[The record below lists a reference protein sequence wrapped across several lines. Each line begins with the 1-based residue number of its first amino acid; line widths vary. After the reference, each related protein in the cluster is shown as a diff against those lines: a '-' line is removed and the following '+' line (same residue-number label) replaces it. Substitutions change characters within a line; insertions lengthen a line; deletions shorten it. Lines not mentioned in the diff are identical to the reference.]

1 MEPASS
7 WADASEVRHP
17 HVSGALVRRPLAIV
31 VLALA
36 GTFSALSNAPS
47 AHAATARTPAKV
59 VIVVGATHGTTPTY
73 RKYADAAYAEAIKYT
88 PNVVKVYSPNAT
100 WSRVKAAAVGA
111 SILIYF
117 GHGNGWPS
125 PYTYDPQYTTK
136 DGMGLNAD
144 LNGDGKLSDYENKY
158 YGEPYMKSLD
168 LAPNAIVLLH
178 NLCYASGNSEPG
190 NPQPTVS
197 VARQR
202 ISNYAAGFLASNAQA
217 VIADGHHEPADYI
230 RALFTTDQTIEQ
242 LWRTAPGNNGHFS
255 AFTST
260 RTSGVRAL
268 MDPEGTSTGFY
279 RSLVTQPTL
288 TTGMVVGTVDTSR
301 DPATLQVPG
310 RASARVADAPLW
322 PDIDSAVAGDPAG
335 ASAQPLDTRFATIAR
350 PTQTGPGGA
359 GLVEVARLDDATV
372 HGLMR
377 VADLS
382 PRDSLPP
389 RVLAVD
395 PALPVLSPNGDS
407 VADTTTIR
415 AALSESAAWRIRFR
429 DADGTTLHE
438 ETGQG
443 PDPVATWDGL
453 VDGSPV
459 SDGTYS
465 YRIDATD
472 GWSNTSY
479 KTGTVRVDLTGP
491 TLSEITPAADANTWI
506 APNGDGVRESVGFT
520 GAVSEPGSVAA
531 YVRTADGTLVR
542 SFSTPTGSA
551 TASLTWDG
559 KANDGSVVPDGTYEI
574 RLIPRDAVGNA
585 GASVT
590 RSVSVV
596 AFLRWVTSSKAVFYP
611 QDRDALSTGTRL
623 SFALR
628 RPATVT
634 WTIRNTAGTVVATL
648 LDGVDTPAGTTAL
661 SWYALNDVGAML
673 PTGRYTSV
681 VSATDGTLTAVQSV
695 PFEMN
700 AFGIR
705 SSASAATRG
714 RSISISVTS
723 AEALSTAPRVQV
735 TQPGVA
741 VWAVTL
747 APTSA
752 GTYTATL
759 SMRTGG
765 SAGTAKLTVKA
776 ADSAGRWQSTTFS
789 MPLR

>member
-1 MEPASS
+1 MEAG
-7 WADASEVRHP
+7 AGLLDASGVRYP
-17 HVSGALVRRPLAIV
+17 HANGAVVRRPLAIV
-31 VLALA
+31 MLVLA
-36 GTFSALSNAPS
+36 GTFAALGGAPV
-47 AHAATARTPAKV
+47 ARAATARTPAKV

-158 YGEPYMKSLD
+158 YGEPYMRSLD

-190 NPQPTVS
+190 NAQPTVG

-217 VIADGHHEPADYI
+217 VIADGHRGPADYI

-242 LWRTAPGNNGHFS
+242 LWRTAPGNNGHVS
-255 AFTST
+255 SFTST

-268 MDPEGTSTGFY
+268 MDPEGTSSGFY

-288 TTGMVVGTVDTSR
+288 TTSMVVGTVDTTR

-322 PDIDSAVAGDPAG
+322 PSIDTAVAGAPEA
-335 ASAQPLDTRFATIAR
+335 ASPQPLDARFATIAR
-350 PTQTGPGGA
+350 PTQTGPA
-359 GLVEVARLDDATV
+359 GVSLVEVARLDDATI
-372 HGLMR
+372 HGFMR
-377 VADLS
+377 AVDLT
-382 PRDSLPP
+382 PRDGLPP

-395 PALPVLSPNGDS
+395 PAAPVLSPNGDS

-429 DADGTTLHE
+429 DADGATLFE
-438 ETGQG
+438 SAGQG
-443 PDPVATWDGL
+443 SEPVGTWDGL
-453 VDGSPV
+453 VDGTPV
-459 SDGTYS
+459 ADGTYS

-491 TLSEITPAADANTWI
+491 TLTGVTPGADADTWI
-506 APNGDGVRESVGFT
+506 APNGDGVRESVAFVGT
-520 GAVSEPGSVAA
+520 MSEGGSVAA
-531 YVRTADGTLVR
+531 YVRDDGGNLIR
-542 SFSTPTGSA
+542 SFSAPA
-551 TASLTWDG
+551 TTTAAALSWDG
-559 KANDGSVVPDGTYEI
+559 KANDGSVVPDGTYDI
-574 RLIPRDAVGNA
+574 RLIPRDGVGNA
-585 GASVT
+585 GPSVM
-590 RSVSVV
+590 RSVRVA
-596 AFLRWVTSSKAVFYP
+596 AFLGSVTSSKTVFYP
-611 QDRDALSTGTRL
+611 QDRDAVSTGTRL
-623 SFALR
+623 AFALQ
-628 RPATVT
+628 RPAAVT
-634 WTIRNTAGTVVATL
+634 WTIRNASGAVVATL
-648 LDGVDTPAGTTAL
+648 LDGVDTPAGTTAV
-661 SWYALNDVGAML
+661 SWYALNDAGAML

-681 VSATDGTLTAVQSV
+681 VSATDGALTAVQSV
-695 PFEMN
+695 GFEMA

-705 SSASAATRG
+705 PSASTATRG
-714 RSISISVTS
+714 RSITISVTS
-723 AEALSTAPRVQV
+723 AEALSTAPRVHV
-735 TQPGVA
+735 AQPGVA
-741 VWAVTL
+741 TWAVTL
-747 APTSA
+747 SRTSA
-752 GTYTATL
+752 GTYTAALT
-759 SMRTGG
+759 MRTGG

-776 ADSAGRWQSTTFS
+776 ADSGGRHVDD
-789 MPLR
+789 P

>member
-1 MEPASS
+1 M
-7 WADASEVRHP
+7 
-17 HVSGALVRRPLAIV
+17 RRPLAIA

-36 GTFSALSNAPS
+36 GSFAALGNAP
-47 AHAATARTPAKV
+47 AADAAAARTPAKV

-73 RKYADAAYAEAIKYT
+73 RKYADAAYAEALKYT

-100 WSRVKAAAVGA
+100 WSRVKTAAVGA

-190 NPQPTVS
+190 NPQPTVG

-217 VIADGHHEPADYI
+217 VIADGHHGPADYI

-242 LWRTAPGNNGHFS
+242 LWRTAPDNNGHVS
-255 AFTST
+255 SFTST

-279 RSLVTQPTL
+279 RSLVTTPTL
-288 TTGMVVGTVDTSR
+288 TTRMVVGTVDTSR

-310 RASARVADAPLW
+310 RASAKVVDARLW
-322 PDIDSAVAGDPAG
+322 PDIDTAVAGAPETA
-335 ASAQPLDTRFATIAR
+335 APQALDARFATIAR
-350 PTQTGPGGA
+350 PTQTGPAGA
-359 GLVEVARLDDATV
+359 ALVEVARLDDATV
-372 HGLMR
+372 HGFMR
-377 VADLS
+377 ATDLT

-395 PALPVLSPNGDS
+395 PAAPVLSPNDDGIADS
-407 VADTTTIR
+407 TTIR
-415 AALSESAAWRIRFR
+415 AALSESARWTIRFR
-429 DADGTTLHE
+429 DVDGTTLHE
-438 ETGQG
+438 SSGQSA
-443 PDPVATWDGL
+443 DPVATWDGL
-453 VDGSPV
+453 VDGAPV
-459 SDGTYS
+459 ADGTYS

-472 GWSNTSY
+472 GWSNASY

-491 TLSEITPAADANTWI
+491 TLSGVTPAADADTWI
-506 APNGDGVRESVGFT
+506 SPNGDGVRDAAAFAGT
-520 GAVSEPGSVAA
+520 ASEPGSVAA
-531 YVRTADGTLVR
+531 YVRDAGGTLLR
-542 SFSTPTGSA
+542 SFSVPTPTT

-559 KANDGSVVPDGTYEI
+559 RANDGSVVPDGTYEV
-574 RLIPRDAVGNA
+574 RLIPRDAVGNV
-585 GASVT
+585 GPSVT
-590 RSVSVV
+590 RSVTV
-596 AFLRWVTSSKAVFYP
+596 AAILGSVTSSKAVFYP

-623 SFALR
+623 SFALQ

-634 WTIRNTAGTVVATL
+634 WTIHNAAGVVVATL

-661 SWYALNDVGAML
+661 SWYALGDAGAML
-673 PTGRYTSV
+673 PTGRYTSL

-695 PFEMN
+695 GFEMN

-705 SSASAATRG
+705 PSASIATRG
-714 RSISISVTS
+714 RSITISVTS
-723 AEALSTAPRVQV
+723 AEALSTAPRVHV
-735 TQPGVA
+735 AQPGVA
-741 VWAVTL
+741 TWAVTL
-747 APTSA
+747 TRTSA
-752 GTYTATL
+752 GTYSATL
-759 SMRTGG
+759 TMRNGG
-765 SAGTAKLTVKA
+765 PAGTAKLTVKA
-776 ADSAGRWQSTTFS
+776 ADSAGIWQSTTLS
-789 MPLR
+789 IPLR

>member
-1 MEPASS
+1 M
-7 WADASEVRHP
+7 
-17 HVSGALVRRPLAIV
+17 RRPLAIA
-31 VLALA
+31 VLAFVA
-36 GTFSALSNAPS
+36 TFAALGNVPT

-190 NPQPTVS
+190 HSQPTVG

-217 VIADGHHEPADYI
+217 VIADGHHGPADYI

-242 LWRTAPGNNGHFS
+242 LWRTAPDNNGHVS
-255 AFTST
+255 SFTST
-260 RTSGVRAL
+260 RTTGVRAL
-268 MDPEGTSTGFY
+268 MDPEGTSSGFY

-288 TTGMVVGTVDTSR
+288 TTRMVVGTVDTSR

-322 PDIDSAVAGDPAG
+322 PDLDTAVTGAPEAATAQSIDS
-335 ASAQPLDTRFATIAR
+335 RFATISR
-350 PTQTGPGGA
+350 PSQTGPAGA
-359 GLVEVARLDDATV
+359 ALVEVARLDDATV
-372 HGLMR
+372 HGFMR
-377 VADLS
+377 AADLT

-395 PALPVLSPNGDS
+395 PAAPVLSPNGDG

-415 AALSESAAWRIRFR
+415 AALSESATWRIRFR
-429 DADGTTLHE
+429 DADGATLHE
-438 ETGQG
+438 ATGVG
-443 PDPVATWDGL
+443 ADLNATWDGL
-453 VDGSPV
+453 AAGAAIPDGI
-459 SDGTYS
+459 YS
-465 YRIDATD
+465 YRIDVSDA
-472 GWSNTSY
+472 WSNASY
-479 KTGTVRVDLTGP
+479 KTGSVRVDLTGP
-491 TLSEITPAADANTWI
+491 TLTGVTPAADTDTWI
-506 APNGDGVRESVGFT
+506 APNGDRVRESVAFGGT
-520 GAVSEPGSVAA
+520 VSEAGSLAA
-531 YVRTADGTLVR
+531 YVRDAGGTLVR
-542 SFSTPTGSA
+542 SFSVPTG
-551 TASLTWDG
+551 TAAALTWDG
-559 KANDGSVVPDGTYEI
+559 KANDGSVVPDGVYEV

-590 RSVSVV
+590 RSVTVA
-596 AFLRWVTSSKAVFYP
+596 AFLGSVTSSKAVFYP
-611 QDRDALSTGTRL
+611 QDRDSLSTGTRL
-623 SFALR
+623 AFALQ

-634 WTIRNTAGTVVATL
+634 WTIRNAAGTVVATL
-648 LDGVDTPAGTTAL
+648 LDGVETPAGTTAL
-661 SWYALNDVGAML
+661 SWYALNDTGAML
-673 PTGRYTSV
+673 PTGRYSSV
-681 VSATDGTLTAVQSV
+681 VSATDGPLTAVQTV
-695 PFEMN
+695 GFEMN

-705 SSASAATRG
+705 PSASTATRG
-714 RSISISVTS
+714 RSISIRVTS
-723 AEALSTAPRVQV
+723 AEALSTAPRVHV
-735 TQPGVA
+735 SQPGVA
-741 VWAVTL
+741 TWAVTL
-747 APTSA
+747 TRTSA

-765 SAGTAKLTVKA
+765 SAGTAKFTVKA
-776 ADSAGRWQSTTFS
+776 ADSDGRWQSTTLS
-789 MPLR
+789 LPLR

>member
-1 MEPASS
+1 
-7 WADASEVRHP
+7 
-17 HVSGALVRRPLAIV
+17 VRRSLAIA
-31 VLALA
+31 VLAFVGSFA
-36 GTFSALSNAPS
+36 ALGNAP
-47 AHAATARTPAKV
+47 ATNAASARTPAKV

-190 NPQPTVS
+190 NPQPTVG

-217 VIADGHHEPADYI
+217 VIADGHHGPADYI
-230 RALFTTDQTIEQ
+230 RGLFTTDQTIER
-242 LWRTAPGNNGHFS
+242 LWRTAPDNNGHVS
-255 AFTST
+255 SFTST

-268 MDPEGTSTGFY
+268 MDPEGTSSGFY

-288 TTGMVVGTVDTSR
+288 TTRMVVGTVDTGR

-322 PDIDSAVAGDPAG
+322 PDLDAAVAGIPEAATPQAID
-335 ASAQPLDTRFATIAR
+335 SRFATISR
-350 PTQTGPGGA
+350 PTQTGPA
-359 GLVEVARLDDATV
+359 GVALIEVARLDDATV
-372 HGLMR
+372 HGFVR
-377 VADLS
+377 ATDLT

-395 PALPVLSPNGDS
+395 PAAPVLSPNGDG
-407 VADTTTIR
+407 VADTTTIS
-415 AALSESAAWRIRFR
+415 AALSESATWRIRFR
-429 DADGTTLHE
+429 DADGATLYE
-438 ETGQG
+438 ATGDG
-443 PDPVATWDGL
+443 ADPKATWDGV
-453 VDGSPV
+453 VDGTPV
-459 SDGTYS
+459 PDGVYS
-465 YRIDATD
+465 YRIDTTD
-472 GWSNTSY
+472 GWSNASY

-491 TLSEITPAADANTWI
+491 TLSGVTPAADTDTWI
-506 APNGDGVRESVGFT
+506 APNGDSVRESVAFAGSM
-520 GAVSEPGSVAA
+520 SEAGSMAA
-531 YVRTADGTLVR
+531 YVRDAGGTLVR
-542 SFSTPTGSA
+542 SFSVPAG
-551 TASLTWDG
+551 TAAALTWDG
-559 KANDGSVVPDGTYEI
+559 KANDGSVVPDGTYDV

-585 GASVT
+585 GTSVT
-590 RSVSVV
+590 RSVTVA
-596 AFLRWVTSSKAVFYP
+596 AFLGSVTSSKAVFYP
-611 QDRDALSTGTRL
+611 QDRDPLSTGTRL
-623 SFALR
+623 SFALQ

-634 WTIRNTAGTVVATL
+634 WTIRNAAGTVVATL
-648 LDGVDTPAGTTAL
+648 LDGVDTTAGTTAL
-661 SWYALNDVGAML
+661 SWYALNDAGAML

-681 VSATDGTLTAVQSV
+681 VSATDGALTALQTVG
-695 PFEMN
+695 FEMN

-705 SSASAATRG
+705 TSAPTATRG

-723 AEALSTAPRVQV
+723 AEALSTAPRVHV
-735 TQPGVA
+735 SEPGLA
-741 VWAVTL
+741 TWAVTL
-747 APTSA
+747 TRTSA

-759 SMRTGG
+759 TMRTGG
-765 SAGTAKLTVKA
+765 AAGTAKLTVKA
-776 ADSAGRWQSTTFS
+776 ADSGGRWQSTTLS
-789 MPLR
+789 LPLR

>member
-1 MEPASS
+1 M
-7 WADASEVRHP
+7 
-17 HVSGALVRRPLAIV
+17 RRPVAIA
-31 VLALA
+31 VLAFV
-36 GTFSALSNAPS
+36 GTFAALGNPPATN
-47 AHAATARTPAKV
+47 AATARTPAKV

-190 NPQPTVS
+190 KPQPTVS

-217 VIADGHHEPADYI
+217 VIADGHHGPADYI

-242 LWRTAPGNNGHFS
+242 LWRTAPDNNGHVS
-255 AFTST
+255 SFTST

-268 MDPEGTSTGFY
+268 MDPEGTSSGFY
-279 RSLVTQPTL
+279 RSLVTHPTL
-288 TTGMVVGTVDTSR
+288 TTRMVVGTVDTSR

-310 RASARVADAPLW
+310 RASARVADALLW
-322 PDIDSAVAGDPAG
+322 PDLDAAVTGTPETAAPQAIDS
-335 ASAQPLDTRFATIAR
+335 RFATISR
-350 PTQTGPGGA
+350 PTQTGPA
-359 GLVEVARLDDATV
+359 GVALIEVARLDDATV
-372 HGLMR
+372 HGFMR
-377 VADLS
+377 AADLT

-395 PALPVLSPNGDS
+395 PAAPVLSPNGDG
-407 VADTTTIR
+407 VADTTTIS

-429 DADGTTLHE
+429 DADGATLYE
-438 ETGQG
+438 ATGDG
-443 PDPVATWDGL
+443 ADPEATWDGL
-453 VDGSPV
+453 ADGTPV
-459 SDGTYS
+459 PDGTYS
-465 YRIDATD
+465 YRIDTTD
-472 GWSNTSY
+472 GWSNASY

-491 TLSEITPAADANTWI
+491 TLTGVTPAADMETWI
-506 APNGDGVRESVGFT
+506 APNGDGVRESVAFAGSM
-520 GAVSEPGSVAA
+520 SEGGSLAA
-531 YVRTADGTLVR
+531 YVRDAGGTLVR
-542 SFSTPTGSA
+542 SFSVPTG
-551 TASLTWDG
+551 TAAVLTWDG
-559 KANDGSVVPDGTYEI
+559 KANDGSVVPDGTYEV

-590 RSVSVV
+590 RSLTVA
-596 AFLRWVTSSKAVFYP
+596 AFLGSVTSSKAVFYP
-611 QDRDALSTGTRL
+611 QDRDTLSTGTRL
-623 SFALR
+623 SFALK

-634 WTIRNTAGTVVATL
+634 WTIRNAAGTVVATL
-648 LDGVDTPAGTTAL
+648 LDGVETPAGTTAL
-661 SWYALNDVGAML
+661 SWYALNDAGAML
-673 PTGRYTSV
+673 PTGRYTAV
-681 VSATDGTLTAVQSV
+681 VSATDGALTAVQAV
-695 PFEMN
+695 GFEMN

-705 SSASAATRG
+705 PSASTATRG
-714 RSISISVTS
+714 RSISIS
-723 AEALSTAPRVQV
+723 
-735 TQPGVA
+735 
-741 VWAVTL
+741 
-747 APTSA
+747 
-752 GTYTATL
+752 
-759 SMRTGG
+759 
-765 SAGTAKLTVKA
+765 
-776 ADSAGRWQSTTFS
+776 
-789 MPLR
+789 

>member
-1 MEPASS
+1 M
-7 WADASEVRHP
+7 
-17 HVSGALVRRPLAIV
+17 RRSLAIA
-31 VLALA
+31 VLAFVGSFA
-36 GTFSALSNAPS
+36 ALGNAP
-47 AHAATARTPAKV
+47 ATNAASARTPAKV

-190 NPQPTVS
+190 NPQPTVG

-217 VIADGHHEPADYI
+217 VIADGHHGPADYI
-230 RALFTTDQTIEQ
+230 RALFTTDQTIER
-242 LWRTAPGNNGHFS
+242 LWRTAPDNNGHVS
-255 AFTST
+255 SFTST

-268 MDPEGTSTGFY
+268 MDPEGTSSGFY

-288 TTGMVVGTVDTSR
+288 TTRMVVGTVDTGR

-322 PDIDSAVAGDPAG
+322 PDLDAAVAGIPEAATPQAID
-335 ASAQPLDTRFATIAR
+335 SRFATISR
-350 PTQTGPGGA
+350 PTQTGPA
-359 GLVEVARLDDATV
+359 GVALIEVARLDDATV
-372 HGLMR
+372 HGFVR
-377 VADLS
+377 ATDLT

-395 PALPVLSPNGDS
+395 PAAPVLSPNGDG
-407 VADTTTIR
+407 VADTTTIS
-415 AALSESAAWRIRFR
+415 AALSESATWRIRFR
-429 DADGTTLHE
+429 DADGATLYE
-438 ETGQG
+438 ATGDG
-443 PDPVATWDGL
+443 ADPKATWDGV
-453 VDGSPV
+453 VDGTPV
-459 SDGTYS
+459 PDGVYS
-465 YRIDATD
+465 YRIDTTD
-472 GWSNTSY
+472 GWSNASY

-491 TLSEITPAADANTWI
+491 TLSGVTPAADTDTWI
-506 APNGDGVRESVGFT
+506 APNGDSVRESVAFAGSM
-520 GAVSEPGSVAA
+520 SEAGSMAA
-531 YVRTADGTLVR
+531 YVRDAGGTLVR
-542 SFSTPTGSA
+542 SFSVPAG
-551 TASLTWDG
+551 TAAALTWDG
-559 KANDGSVVPDGTYEI
+559 KANDGSVVPDGTYDV

-585 GASVT
+585 GTSVT
-590 RSVSVV
+590 RSVTVA
-596 AFLRWVTSSKAVFYP
+596 AFLGSVTSSKAVFYP
-611 QDRDALSTGTRL
+611 QDRDPLSTGTRL
-623 SFALR
+623 SFALQH
-628 RPATVT
+628 PATVT
-634 WTIRNTAGTVVATL
+634 WTIRNAAGTVVATL
-648 LDGVDTPAGTTAL
+648 LDGVDTTAGTTAL
-661 SWYALNDVGAML
+661 SWYALNDAGAML

-681 VSATDGTLTAVQSV
+681 VSATDGALTALQTVG
-695 PFEMN
+695 FEMN

-705 SSASAATRG
+705 PSASTATRG

-723 AEALSTAPRVQV
+723 AEALSTAPRVHV
-735 TQPGVA
+735 SEPGLA
-741 VWAVTL
+741 TWAVTL
-747 APTSA
+747 TRTSA

-759 SMRTGG
+759 TMRTGG
-765 SAGTAKLTVKA
+765 AAGTAKLTVKA
-776 ADSAGRWQSTTFS
+776 ADSGGRWQSTTLS
-789 MPLR
+789 LPLR

>member
-1 MEPASS
+1 
-7 WADASEVRHP
+7 
-17 HVSGALVRRPLAIV
+17 VRRSLAIA
-31 VLALA
+31 VLAFVGSFA
-36 GTFSALSNAPS
+36 ALGNAP
-47 AHAATARTPAKV
+47 ATNAASARTPAKV

-190 NPQPTVS
+190 NPQPTVG

-217 VIADGHHEPADYI
+217 VIADGHHGPADYI
-230 RALFTTDQTIEQ
+230 RALFTTDQTIER
-242 LWRTAPGNNGHFS
+242 LWRTAPDNNGHVS
-255 AFTST
+255 SFTST

-268 MDPEGTSTGFY
+268 MDPEGTSSGFY

-288 TTGMVVGTVDTSR
+288 TTRMVVGTVDTGR

-322 PDIDSAVAGDPAG
+322 PDLDAAVAGIPEAATPQAID
-335 ASAQPLDTRFATIAR
+335 SRFATISR
-350 PTQTGPGGA
+350 PTQTGPA
-359 GLVEVARLDDATV
+359 GVALIEVARLDDATV
-372 HGLMR
+372 HGFVR
-377 VADLS
+377 ATDLT

-395 PALPVLSPNGDS
+395 PAAPVLSPNGDG
-407 VADTTTIR
+407 VADTTTIS
-415 AALSESAAWRIRFR
+415 AALSESATWRIRFR
-429 DADGTTLHE
+429 DADGATLYE
-438 ETGQG
+438 ATGDG
-443 PDPVATWDGL
+443 ADPKATWDGV
-453 VDGSPV
+453 VDGTPV
-459 SDGTYS
+459 PDGVYS
-465 YRIDATD
+465 YRIDTTD
-472 GWSNTSY
+472 GWSNASY

-491 TLSEITPAADANTWI
+491 TLSGVTPAADTDTWI
-506 APNGDGVRESVGFT
+506 APNGDSVRESVAFAGSM
-520 GAVSEPGSVAA
+520 SEAGSMAA
-531 YVRTADGTLVR
+531 YVRDAGGTLVR
-542 SFSTPTGSA
+542 SFSVPAG
-551 TASLTWDG
+551 TAAALTWDG
-559 KANDGSVVPDGTYEI
+559 KANDGSVVPDGTYDV

-585 GASVT
+585 GTSVT
-590 RSVSVV
+590 RSLTVA
-596 AFLRWVTSSKAVFYP
+596 AFLGSVTSSKAVFYP
-611 QDRDALSTGTRL
+611 QDRDPLSTGTRL
-623 SFALR
+623 SFALQHR
-628 RPATVT
+628 ATVT
-634 WTIRNTAGTVVATL
+634 WTIRNAAGTVVATL
-648 LDGVDTPAGTTAL
+648 LDGVDTTAGTTAL
-661 SWYALNDVGAML
+661 SWYALNDAGAML

-681 VSATDGTLTAVQSV
+681 VSATDGALTALQTVG
-695 PFEMN
+695 FEMN

-705 SSASAATRG
+705 PSASTATRG

-723 AEALSTAPRVQV
+723 AEALSTAPRVHV
-735 TQPGVA
+735 SEPGLA
-741 VWAVTL
+741 TWAVTL
-747 APTSA
+747 TRTSA

-759 SMRTGG
+759 TMRTGG
-765 SAGTAKLTVKA
+765 AAGTAKLTVKA
-776 ADSAGRWQSTTFS
+776 ADSGGRWQSTTLS
-789 MPLR
+789 LPLR